1 MTLLTPIDAVAQQDA
16 VKAINLHK
24 QYHGGKR
31 QAIDIGANIGN
42 YSKQFIKYF
51 DSVIAF
57 EPNKDHNTMLESIQ
71 NLAVHNVALSNANE
85 QVDYYKFEMHSVNSI
100 SLPTAKWHETKY
112 GQKPES
118 ETVFTKCLDVF
129 DTQPDLIKI
138 DVEGLQ
144 HKVIQGAIN
153 TIKQHKPTMIIDSEV
168 TGPKYLK
175 FVETQ
180 KEADDKMDDFSLLF
194 DLGYVNMTE
203 QINVNKKSTDCFVH
217 TSRIAEILVN
227 SFDG

>member
-57 EPNKDHNTMLESIQ
+57 EPNKDHNVILESIE

-118 ETVFTKCLDVF
+118 ETVFTKCLDAF

-138 DVEGLQ
+138 DVEG
-144 HKVIQGAIN
+144 N
-153 TIKQHKPTMIIDSEV
+153 
-168 TGPKYLK
+168 
-175 FVETQ
+175 
-180 KEADDKMDDFSLLF
+180 
-194 DLGYVNMTE
+194 
-203 QINVNKKSTDCFVH
+203 
-217 TSRIAEILVN
+217 
-227 SFDG
+227 

>member
-16 VKAINLHK
+16 MKAIDLHK
-24 QYHGGKR
+24 QYHGGNK

-57 EPNKDHNTMLESIQ
+57 EPNKDHNNILDSIG
-71 NLAVHNVALSNANE
+71 NLTVHNVALSDTEE
-85 QVDYYKFEMHSVNSI
+85 QVDYYKFGMDTVNSI

-112 GQKPES
+112 GQTPES
-118 ETVFTKCLDVF
+118 ETVLTKTLDAF
-129 DTQPDLIKI
+129 NTQPDLIKI

-153 TIKQHKPTMIIDSEV
+153 TIKQHRPTMIIDSEF

-175 FVETQ
+175 FVETH
-180 KEADDKMDDFSLLF
+180 KETDDKMDDFNLLF
-194 DLGYVNMTE
+194 DIGYVNMTE
-203 QINVNKKSTDCFVH
+203 QVNINKKSTDCFVH
-217 TSRIAEILVN
+217 TSRIAQIVVN

>member
-16 VKAINLHK
+16 MKAIDLHK
-24 QYHGGKR
+24 QYHGGNK

-42 YSKQFIKYF
+42 YSKHFAKYF

-57 EPNKDHNTMLESIQ
+57 EPNKDHNNTLKSIDK
-71 NLAVHNVALSNANE
+71 LTIHNVALSNIE
-85 QVDYYKFEMHSVNSI
+85 ELVDYYKFEMDTVNSI

-112 GQKPES
+112 GQTPES
-118 ETVFTKCLDVF
+118 ETVLTKPLDAF
-129 DTQPDLIKI
+129 NTKPDLIKI

-144 HKVIQGAIN
+144 HKVIQGAIR
-153 TIKQHKPTMIIDSEV
+153 TIQQHRPTMIIDSEF

-180 KEADDKMDDFSLLF
+180 KEADDKMDDFTLLF
-194 DLGYVNMTE
+194 DIGYVNMTK
-203 QINVNKKSTDCFVH
+203 QKNGNKSTDCFVH

>member
-16 VKAINLHK
+16 VKVIDLHK
-24 QYHGGKR
+24 QYHGGNK

-57 EPNKDHNTMLESIQ
+57 EPNKDHNSILESID
-71 NLAVHNVALSNANE
+71 NLTVHNVALSDTEA

-112 GQKPES
+112 GQSPKS
-118 ETVFTKCLDVF
+118 ETVLTKCLDTF
-129 DTQPDLIKI
+129 NIQPDLIKI

-144 HKVIQGAIN
+144 HKVLQGATN
-153 TIKQHKPTMIIDSEV
+153 TIQQHRPTMIIDSEFN
-168 TGPKYLK
+168 GPKYLK

-180 KEADDKMDDFSLLF
+180 KDANDKMDDYSILY
-194 DLGYVNMTE
+194 DMGYVNMTE
-203 QINVNKKSTDCFVH
+203 QININKKSTDCFVH